1 MDPFGIITAVIGLA
15 LILSIALFIASF
27 IRNWGNIYRIYWGF
41 VSFLCFH
48 LLLFCLLLFSAPNS
62 LPAPL
67 HAYTIGVLGVLDT
80 LIPL

>member
-15 LILSIALFIASF
+15 LMLSIALFIVSF

-41 VSFLCFH
+41 VVLLCSH
-48 LLLFCLLLFSAPNS
+48 LLFFSLVLFSAPNS

-67 HAYTIGVLGVLDT
+67 NAYIIGVLGVLGT
-80 LIPL
+80 LITL